1 MMKRMMGGLALWMA
15 LVGVSCSSSGGVST
29 MHASSPVPAEI
40 PQDGK
45 LRIIAFGAHPDD
57 TELREGGAAAK
68 WAALGHHV
76 KFVSCTNGDIGHW
89 NMAGGPLAKRRAA
102 EVKETGKILGVTQE
116 VLDIHDGELMVTMEN
131 RRTICRLIRE
141 WKADVVISHRP
152 NDYHPDHRYVGV
164 LVMDAAY
171 MVTVP
176 FFTPDTPY
184 LTKNPVFLFSEDNFQ
199 RPNPFTADI
208 VVAIDDVIEK
218 KFAAVEA
225 LHSQFFEGGANGH
238 AGLVPDP
245 KDETAWG
252 ARKKQVRE
260 RFAERFNST
269 AKKYRASLETYYGK
283 DEAGK
288 VQYAEAFEICE
299 YGRRPQPDE
308 IRKLFPFYNK

>member
-1 MMKRMMGGLALWMA
+1 MIMKRMMGVAALWMA
-15 LVGVSCSSSGGVST
+15 VIGMSCSSSGPVST
-29 MHASSPVPAEI
+29 MHASSPVPAEV

-89 NMAGGPLAKRRAA
+89 AMAGGPLAKRRAA
-102 EVKETGKILGVTQE
+102 EVKETGKILGITQE

-141 WKADVVISHRP
+141 WRADVVISHRP

-176 FFTPDTPY
+176 FFCPDTPY

-208 VVAIDDVIEK
+208 VVGIDDVIEK

-238 AGLVPDP
+238 AGLVPDA
-245 KDETAWG
+245 KDETAWA
-252 ARKKQVRE
+252 ARKKQVRD
-260 RFAERFNST
+260 RFAERFAAT
-269 AKKYRASLETYYGK
+269 AKKFRPALETYYGK
-283 DEAGK
+283 DEAAK

-308 IRKLFPFYNK
+308 IRKLFPFYK